1 MAKALMLLAAD
12 LDHELSKGSPE
23 VFVVRSLDWFRSPH
37 ENVVKPRMQAEGVL
51 LAVARRTVQIVESHS
66 GRELGD
72 ICGVTKA
79 ALEADAALHGF
90 APRRVGHGRRTD
102 LVLEVCPF
110 ADIAVDDPPTVC
122 ALHRGLA
129 EGLVA
134 AVGGARVEAFVARDP
149 YQAGCRIGVRR
160 TT

>member
-1 MAKALMLLAAD
+1 MAVWGVAARIEQGLPVVTAVELSGQPASPVGRLVLLHRCEAGDMAKALMLLAAD

-79 ALEADAALHGF
+79 ALEADAARLLPNF
-90 APRRVGHGRRTD
+90 DKDAV
-102 LVLEVCPF
+102 
-110 ADIAVDDPPTVC
+110 IA
-122 ALHRGLA
+122 GLA
-129 EGLVA
+129 ALVI
-134 AVGGARVEAFVARDP
+134 
-149 YQAGCRIGVRR
+149 AGR
-160 TT
+160 

>member
-72 ICGVTKA
+72 ICGGTKA
-79 ALEADAALHGF
+79 ALEADAARLLPNF
-90 APRRVGHGRRTD
+90 DKDAV
-102 LVLEVCPF
+102 
-110 ADIAVDDPPTVC
+110 IA
-122 ALHRGLA
+122 GLA
-129 EGLVA
+129 ALVI
-134 AVGGARVEAFVARDP
+134 
-149 YQAGCRIGVRR
+149 AGR
-160 TT
+160 